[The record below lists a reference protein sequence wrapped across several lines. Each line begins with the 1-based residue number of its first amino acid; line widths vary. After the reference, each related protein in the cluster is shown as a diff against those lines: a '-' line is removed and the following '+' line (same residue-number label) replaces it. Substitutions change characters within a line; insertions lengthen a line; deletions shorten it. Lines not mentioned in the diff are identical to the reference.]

1 MIILFLTF
9 DTEEEKEKF
18 SEIYR
23 DYAEF
28 MLRVARRILQNS
40 PDAEDVVQDVFL
52 YIADNLEKIDLSDRQ
67 KTRSYLAI
75 ITEHKA
81 IDHLRSMHP
90 EISLDE
96 QHLEQSWMADAKW
109 EEGEDL
115 SKALLKISPEH
126 RKILLLHYFYG
137 YSYREIADL
146 LNETTFAVAGKAR
159 RAKQMLAESLTES
172 E

>member
-9 DTEEEKEKF
+9 DTEEEKEIF
-18 SEIYR
+18 SVIYR
-23 DYAEF
+23 DYAEY
-28 MLRVARRILQNS
+28 MLRAARRILQNS

-96 QHLEQSWMADAKW
+96 QHLEHSLMANAKW

-115 SKALLKISPEH
+115 SKAILELSPEY
-126 RKILLLHYFYG
+126 REVLLLHYHYG
-137 YSYREIADL
+137 YSYREIAEL
-146 LNETTFAVAGKAR
+146 LGGTTFAIASKAR
-159 RAKQMLAESLTES
+159 RAKQLLAEILTRS

>member
-23 DYAEF
+23 DHAEF
-28 MLRVARRILQNS
+28 MIRVARRILQNS

-81 IDHLRSMHP
+81 IDLLRSRHP
-90 EISLDE
+90 EVTLDE
-96 QHLEQSWMADAKW
+96 
-109 EEGEDL
+109 
-115 SKALLKISPEH
+115 
-126 RKILLLHYFYG
+126 
-137 YSYREIADL
+137 
-146 LNETTFAVAGKAR
+146 TFPDG
-159 RAKQMLAESLTES
+159 
-172 E
+172 

>member
-9 DTEEEKEKF
+9 DSEEEKDKF

-23 DYAEF
+23 DHAEY

-81 IDHLRSMHP
+81 IDLLRSRHP
-90 EISLDE
+90 EASLDE
-96 QHLEQSWMADAKW
+96 QQLEHSLMADTKW

-115 SKALLKISPEH
+115 AKALLELSPEY
-126 RKILLLHYFYG
+126 RNVLLLHYHYG
-137 YSYREIADL
+137 YSYREIAEL
-146 LNETTFAVAGKAR
+146 LGGTTFAIASKAW
-159 RAKQMLAESLTES
+159 RAKQLLSEILTES

>member
-18 SEIYR
+18 CEIYR
-23 DYAEF
+23 DHAEF
-28 MLRVARRILQNS
+28 MIRVARRILQNTL
-40 PDAEDVVQDVFL
+40 DAEDMVQDAFL
-52 YIADNLEKIDLSDRQ
+52 YVADHLEKINQFDRQ
-67 KTRSYLAI
+67 ITRSYLAI

-81 IDHLRSMHP
+81 IDLLRSMHP
-90 EISLDE
+90 GVSLDE
-96 QHLEQSWMADAKW
+96 QQLEHSLMAEAKW

-137 YSYREIADL
+137 YSYREIAEL
-146 LNETTFAVAGKAR
+146 LNETTFSVAGKAR
-159 RAKQMLAESLTES
+159 RARQKLAEILVGS

>member
-23 DYAEF
+23 DHAEF
-28 MLRVARRILQNS
+28 MIRVARRILHNS
-40 PDAEDVVQDVFL
+40 PDAEDVVQDAFL
-52 YIADNLEKIDLSDRQ
+52 YVADHLEKINQFDRQ

-81 IDHLRSMHP
+81 IDLLRSRHP
-90 EISLDE
+90 EDSLDE
-96 QHLEQSWMADAKW
+96 QQLEHSLMADAKW

-115 SKALLKISPEH
+115 SKAILELSPEY
-126 RKILLLHYFYG
+126 REVLLLHYHYG
-137 YSYREIADL
+137 YSYREIAEL
-146 LNETTFAVAGKAR
+146 LDQTTFSIASKAR
-159 RAKQMLAESLTES
+159 RAKQLLSEILTRS

>member
-18 SEIYR
+18 SEIYQ
-23 DYAEF
+23 DHAEF
-28 MLRVARRILQNS
+28 MMRVARRILQNS
-40 PDAEDVVQDVFL
+40 QDAEDVIQDAFL
-52 YIADNLEKIDLSDRQ
+52 YVADHLEKINQFDRQ

-81 IDHLRSMHP
+81 IDLLRSRHP
-90 EISLDE
+90 EVSLDE
-96 QHLEQSWMADAKW
+96 QQLEHSLMADTKW

-115 SKALLKISPEH
+115 AKALLELSPEY
-126 RKILLLHYFYG
+126 RKILLLHYHYG
-137 YSYREIADL
+137 YSYREIAEL
-146 LNETTFAVAGKAR
+146 LDQTTFAVTSKAR
-159 RAKQMLAESLTES
+159 RAKQLLAEILTRS

>member
-23 DYAEF
+23 DHAEF
-28 MLRVARRILQNS
+28 MIRVARRILHNS
-40 PDAEDVVQDVFL
+40 PDVEDIIQDAFL
-52 YIADNLEKIDLSDRQ
+52 YVADHLEKINQFDRQ

-90 EISLDE
+90 ETPLDE
-96 QHLEQSWMADAKW
+96 QQLEQSLMAVAKW
-109 EEGEDL
+109 VEGEDL

-159 RAKQMLAESLTES
+159 RAKQMLAEILTES

>member
-1 MIILFLTF
+1 MAYSKSAEQPCSRGYYNPKTRKKKALLRRLILHNSKRF
-9 DTEEEKEKF
+9 
-18 SEIYR
+18 
-23 DYAEF
+23 DYAELTSAIKF
-28 MLRVARRILQNS
+28 
-40 PDAEDVVQDVFL
+40 
-52 YIADNLEKIDLSDRQ
+52 EKIDLSDRQ

-96 QHLEQSWMADAKW
+96 QHLEHSLMADAKW

-115 SKALLKISPEH
+115 SKALLELSPEH
-126 RKILLLHYFYG
+126 RKILLLHYYYG
-137 YSYREIADL
+137 FSYREIADL

-159 RAKQMLAESLTES
+159 RAKQMLAEILTES

>member
-18 SEIYR
+18 SVIYR

-28 MLRVARRILQNS
+28 MLRAARRILHDS
-40 PDAEDVVQDVFL
+40 PDTEDIVQDAFL
-52 YIADNLEKIDLSDRQ
+52 YIADHLEKINLFDQQ

-81 IDHLRSMHP
+81 IDYLRSRHSD
-90 EISLDE
+90 ISLDE
-96 QHLEQSWMADAKW
+96 QQLEHSLMAEAKW

-126 RKILLLHYFYG
+126 RKILLLHYLYG
-137 YSYREIADL
+137 YSYREIAEL
-146 LNETTFAVAGKAR
+146 LNETTFSVAGKAR
-159 RAKQMLAESLTES
+159 RARQKLAEILVGS

>member
-18 SEIYR
+18 SVIYR

-28 MLRVARRILQNS
+28 MLRAARRILHDS
-40 PDAEDVVQDVFL
+40 PDTEDIVQDAFL
-52 YIADNLEKIDLSDRQ
+52 YIADHLEKINLFDQQ

-81 IDHLRSMHP
+81 IDLLRSKHP
-90 EISLDE
+90 EVTLDE
-96 QHLEQSWMADAKW
+96 QQLEHSLMADAKW

-115 SKALLKISPEH
+115 SKALLELSPEY
-126 RKILLLHYFYG
+126 RKILLLHYHYG
-137 YSYREIADL
+137 YSYREIAEL
-146 LNETTFAVAGKAR
+146 LDQTTFSIASKAR
-159 RAKQMLAESLTES
+159 RAKQLLSEILTRS
-172 E
+172 G

>member
-1 MIILFLTF
+1 MIVLLLTF
-9 DTEEEKEKF
+9 DTDEEKNKF
-18 SEIYR
+18 SVIYQ
-23 DYAEF
+23 DHVEF
-28 MLRVARRILQNS
+28 MLRVARRILHDS

-96 QHLEQSWMADAKW
+96 QHLEHSLMADAKW

-126 RKILLLHYFYG
+126 RKILLLHYLYG
-137 YSYREIADL
+137 YSYREIAEL
-146 LNETTFAVAGKAR
+146 LNETTFSVAGKAR
-159 RAKQMLAESLTES
+159 RARQKLAEILVGS

>member
-23 DYAEF
+23 DHADF
-28 MLRVARRILQNS
+28 MIRVSRRILHNS
-40 PDAEDVVQDVFL
+40 PDAEDVVQDAFL
-52 YIADNLEKIDLSDRQ
+52 YVADHLEKINQFDRQ

-81 IDHLRSMHP
+81 IDLLRSRHP
-90 EISLDE
+90 EVSLDE
-96 QHLEQSWMADAKW
+96 QQLEHSLMANTKW
-109 EEGEDL
+109 EESEDL
-115 SKALLKISPEH
+115 AKALLELSPEY
-126 RKILLLHYFYG
+126 RNILLLHYYYG
-137 YSYREIADL
+137 YSYRKTAEL
-146 LNETTFAVAGKAR
+146 LDQTTFSIASKAR
-159 RAKQMLAESLTES
+159 RAKQLLSEILTRS

>member
-9 DTEEEKEKF
+9 DTEEEKERF

-23 DYAEF
+23 DHAEF
-28 MLRVARRILQNS
+28 MMRVARRILQNS
-40 PDAEDVVQDVFL
+40 PDAEDVIQDAFL
-52 YIADNLEKIDLSDRQ
+52 YVADHLEKINQFDRQ

-81 IDHLRSMHP
+81 IDHLRSRHP
-90 EISLDE
+90 EVSLDE
-96 QHLEQSWMADAKW
+96 QQLEHSLMADTKW

-115 SKALLKISPEH
+115 AKALLELSPEY
-126 RKILLLHYFYG
+126 RMILLLHYHYG
-137 YSYREIADL
+137 YSYREIAEL
-146 LNETTFAVAGKAR
+146 LDQTTFAVAGKAR
-159 RAKQMLAESLTES
+159 RARQLLAEILTRS